1 MEPNTYAPYVR
12 KSAYRGRKMR
22 PGRYVAGPPR
32 VFVSYCDHCH
42 EKVLLP
48 VEEIKNFGQYFK
60 RESKSLKYKLYK
72 YFASK
77 LS

>member
-1 MEPNTYAPYVR
+1 MSGHTYPSEKR
-12 KSAYRGRKMR
+12 TTFKGRKMR

-32 VFVSYCDHCH
+32 VFISYCDHCH

-48 VEEIKNFGQYFK
+48 VEQVALFGRYFK
-60 RESKSLKYKLYK
+60 HESKSLKYKMYK
-72 YFASK
+72 YFADK